1 MIYVIDHEDSF
12 TFNLVHLLG
21 IYDNVYTSNYYEID
35 QAKLNK
41 ADVLVLSPGPG
52 EPKNYPETT
61 RIYNHYK
68 GKKKILGICLGFQQ
82 ILYSEG
88 GIIIQ
93 QKNIYHGYQS
103 TIKVLPTTHL
113 FKKWKKLTVGRY
125 HSLKLQEPFFSSS
138 ISITMRC
145 QKTNAAMDLEDINN
159 KIFGFQFH
167 PDSFLTK
174 NGKNLI
180 QTILSA

>member
-35 QAKLNK
+35 KAKLNK

-68 GKKKILGICLGFQQ
+68 GKKKKRIDWNLDMIDSK
-82 ILYSEG
+82 YSRSRLWCVWCAE
-88 GIIIQ
+88 
-93 QKNIYHGYQS
+93 
-103 TIKVLPTTHL
+103 
-113 FKKWKKLTVGRY
+113 
-125 HSLKLQEPFFSSS
+125 E
-138 ISITMRC
+138 
-145 QKTNAAMDLEDINN
+145 E
-159 KIFGFQFH
+159 
-167 PDSFLTK
+167 
-174 NGKNLI
+174 
-180 QTILSA
+180 